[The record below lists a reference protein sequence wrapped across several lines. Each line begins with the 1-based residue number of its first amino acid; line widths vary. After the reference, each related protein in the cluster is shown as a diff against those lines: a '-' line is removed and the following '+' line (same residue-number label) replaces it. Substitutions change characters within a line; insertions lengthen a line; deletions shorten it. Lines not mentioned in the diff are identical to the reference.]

1 MPMVEQN
8 VPVME
13 QNVPMD
19 PHGTFSEMLK
29 NMEQMGENDVGELGS
44 MTAHNLFDIQ
54 GQGSAVQDHLPA
66 VQNSMTSVQPVPDHM
81 ALTSVQPV
89 HDHMALQSTSVQ
101 PVHDHMALQSTSVQP
116 VHEPL
121 AESSTNMP
129 SLFVEYK
136 DSSGK
141 CVQLDDETKQHLQ
154 TLNNISLE
162 NLEDKSSNR
171 LEFINELI
179 SKEMGD
185 TEQLIS
191 ESLRLSNEAIMHL
204 NEEDEFDGL

>member
-1 MPMVEQN
+1 
-8 VPVME
+8 
-13 QNVPMD
+13 
-19 PHGTFSEMLK
+19 
-29 NMEQMGENDVGELGS
+29 
-44 MTAHNLFDIQ
+44 
-54 GQGSAVQDHLPA
+54 
-66 VQNSMTSVQPVPDHM
+66 M
-81 ALTSVQPV
+81 ALQSTSIRPV
-89 HDHMALQSTSVQ
+89 HDHMALKSTSVQ
-101 PVHDHMALQSTSVQP
+101 P
-116 VHEPL
+116 

>member
-81 ALTSVQPV
+81 ALQSTSVLPV
-89 HDHMALQSTSVQ
+89 PDHMALQSTSVQ
-101 PVHDHMALQSTSVQP
+101 PVH
-116 VHEPL
+116 
-121 AESSTNMP
+121 ESSTNMP